1 MSSTSFGHITSLTS
15 KEHFDEQKEK
25 SCRWLPGNLP
35 RRVDGREGLTSQELF
50 SIISVPRWEE
60 ASKFGQIAQYCDL
73 KLSLGRSIKIIQNSH
88 KKGNLADVSTAGV
101 KIGLP
106 MNPGEFQVHWMVVF
120 YIYIHTTYHA

>member
-1 MSSTSFGHITSLTS
+1 MRRNSKTLPKAQRTRGLSSTSFGHITSLAS

-88 KKGNLADVSTAGV
+88 KKGNLADVSTVGV

-106 MNPGEFQVHWMVVF
+106 MNPG
-120 YIYIHTTYHA
+120 

>member
-1 MSSTSFGHITSLTS
+1 MS
-15 KEHFDEQKEK
+15 KRKN
-25 SCRWLPGNLP
+25 CRWLLGNLP

-50 SIISVPRWEE
+50 SIISVPRREE

-73 KLSLGRSIKIIQNSH
+73 KLSLGLSIKIIQNSH

-106 MNPGEFQVHWMVVF
+106 MNPG
-120 YIYIHTTYHA
+120 